1 MYIFTREGGLSMIA
15 LSVQNIK
22 GENVGEVSL
31 KDNIFSAKVNKY
43 LVHQAVKRY
52 LANRRR
58 GTASTKN
65 RSAVRGGG
73 AKPWKQKGTGR
84 ARAGTNSSPIWVGGG
99 VVFGPAPRDYSFS
112 LPKKMKVAALKS
124 VLSDKLGNKEIIIV
138 DKLSLKENK
147 TSKMVEIL
155 QNLQAFKKPLII
167 IENEDNGIA
176 QAVRNIKG
184 TQVLPVSKINT
195 YDLINHEKIIITK
208 KALKRI
214 EEVLI

>member
-1 MYIFTREGGLSMIA
+1 MID
-15 LSVQNIK
+15 LSVHNIK
-22 GENVGEVSL
+22 GENIGEVSL
-31 KDNIFSAKVNKY
+31 RDDIFNTKVNKY

-65 RSAVRGGG
+65 RSEVRGGG

-99 VVFGPAPRDYSFS
+99 IVFGPAPRDYSFS

-124 VLSDKLGNKEIIIV
+124 VLLDKLENKEIIII
-138 DKLSLKENK
+138 DKLSLEENK

-155 QNLQAFKKPLII
+155 KNLQAFIKPLII
-167 IENEDNGIA
+167 TEKEDSIIA
-176 QAVRNIKG
+176 LSVRNIKG
-184 TQVLPVSKINT
+184 AQVLPVSKINT
-195 YDLINHEKIIITK
+195 YDLINHKKIIITK

>member
-1 MYIFTREGGLSMIA
+1 MID
-15 LSVQNIK
+15 LSVHNIK
-22 GENVGEVSL
+22 GENIGEVSL
-31 KDNIFSAKVNKY
+31 KDSIFNTKVNKY

-65 RSAVRGGG
+65 RSEVRGGG

-99 VVFGPAPRDYSFS
+99 IVFGPTPRDYSFS

-124 VLSDKLGNKEIIIV
+124 ALSDKLENKEIIII

-155 QNLQAFKKPLII
+155 KNLQAFKKPLII
-167 IENEDNGIA
+167 TEKEDNIIA
-176 QAVRNIKG
+176 LSVRNIKG
-184 TQVLPVSKINT
+184 VQVLPVSKINT
-195 YDLINHEKIIITK
+195 YDLINHKKIIITK
-208 KALKRI
+208 KALKKI

>member
-1 MYIFTREGGLSMIA
+1 MIA
-15 LSVQNIK
+15 LSVHNIK

-31 KDNIFSAKVNKY
+31 KDNIFNTKINKY

-65 RSAVRGGG
+65 RSEVRGGG
-73 AKPWKQKGTGR
+73 AKPWRQKGTGR

-99 VVFGPAPRDYSFS
+99 IVFGPAPRDYSFS
-112 LPKKMKVAALKS
+112 LPRKMKVAALKS
-124 VLSDKLGNKEIIIV
+124 VLSDKLKNKEIIIV
-138 DKLSLKENK
+138 DNLILEENK
-147 TSKMVEIL
+147 TNKLVEIL
-155 QNLQAFKKPLII
+155 KNLQAFKKPLII
-167 IENEDNGIA
+167 IEEEDNGIV
-176 QAVRNIKG
+176 QAARNIKG
-184 TQVLPVSKINT
+184 TQILPVSKINT

>member
-1 MYIFTREGGLSMIA
+1 MIA
-15 LSVQNIK
+15 LSVHNIK

-31 KDNIFSAKVNKY
+31 KDNIFCAKINKY

-52 LANRRR
+52 LANRRS

-99 VVFGPAPRDYSFS
+99 IVFGPSPRDYSFS
-112 LPKKMKVAALKS
+112 LPKKMKIAALKS

-138 DKLSLKENK
+138 DELSLKENK

-155 QNLQAFKKPLII
+155 KNLQALKKPLII
-167 IENEDNGIA
+167 IEKEDNGIVQVA
-176 QAVRNIKG
+176 RNIKG

-208 KALKRI
+208 KALKQI

>member
-1 MYIFTREGGLSMIA
+1 MIA
-15 LSVQNIK
+15 LSVHNIK

-31 KDNIFSAKVNKY
+31 KDNIFSVKINKY
-43 LVHQAVKRY
+43 LVHQAVKRH
-52 LANRRR
+52 LANRRS

-99 VVFGPAPRDYSFS
+99 IVFGPSPRDYSFS
-112 LPKKMKVAALKS
+112 LPKKMKIAALKS
-124 VLSDKLGNKEIIIV
+124 VLSDKLGNKEIIIL
-138 DKLSLKENK
+138 DELSLKENK

-155 QNLQAFKKPLII
+155 KNLQAFKKPLII
-167 IENEDNGIA
+167 IEKEDNGIV
-176 QAVRNIKG
+176 QAARNIKG
-184 TQVLPVSKINT
+184 TQVLPVSKINA

-208 KALKRI
+208 KALKQI

>member
-1 MYIFTREGGLSMIA
+1 MID
-15 LSVQNIK
+15 LSVHNIK
-22 GENVGEVSL
+22 GENIGEVSL
-31 KDNIFSAKVNKY
+31 KDSIFNTKVNKY

-65 RSAVRGGG
+65 RSEVRGGG

-84 ARAGTNSSPIWVGGG
+84 ARAVTNSSPIWVGGG
-99 VVFGPAPRDYSFS
+99 IVFGPAPRDYSFS

-124 VLSDKLGNKEIIIV
+124 ALSDKLENKEIIII
-138 DKLSLKENK
+138 DKLSLEKNK

-155 QNLQAFKKPLII
+155 KNLQAFKKPLII
-167 IENEDNGIA
+167 TEKEDSIIA
-176 QAVRNIKG
+176 LSVRNIKG
-184 TQVLPVSKINT
+184 AQVLPVSKINT
-195 YDLINHEKIIITK
+195 YDLVNHEKIIITK
-208 KALKRI
+208 KALKLI

>member
-1 MYIFTREGGLSMIA
+1 MID
-15 LSVQNIK
+15 LSVHNIK
-22 GENVGEVSL
+22 GENIGEVSL
-31 KDNIFSAKVNKY
+31 RDDIFNTKVNKY

-58 GTASTKN
+58 GTASTKS
-65 RSAVRGGG
+65 RSDVRGGG

-99 VVFGPAPRDYSFS
+99 IVFGPAPRDYSFS

-124 VLSDKLGNKEIIIV
+124 ALSDKLENKEIIII
-138 DKLSLKENK
+138 DKLSLEENK

-155 QNLQAFKKPLII
+155 KNLQAFKKPLII
-167 IENEDNGIA
+167 TEKEDSIIA
-176 QAVRNIKG
+176 LSVRNIKG
-184 TQVLPVSKINT
+184 AQVLPVSKINT
-195 YDLINHEKIIITK
+195 YDLINHEKLIITK

>member
-1 MYIFTREGGLSMIA
+1 MIA
-15 LSVQNIK
+15 LTVHNIK
-22 GENVGEVSL
+22 GENVEEVSL
-31 KDNIFSAKVNKY
+31 KDNIFNTKVNKY

-52 LANRRR
+52 LASKRR

-65 RSAVRGGG
+65 RSEVRGGG

-84 ARAGTNSSPIWVGGG
+84 ARAGTNSSPIWTGGG
-99 VVFGPAPRDYSFS
+99 IVFGPAPRDYSFS

-124 VLSDKLGNKEIIIV
+124 VLSDKLKNKEIVIV
-138 DKLSLKENK
+138 DKLSLEENK

-155 QNLQAFKKPLII
+155 KNLQAFKKPLII
-167 IENEDNGIA
+167 IEKEDNGIT
-176 QAVRNIKG
+176 QAARNIKG

>member
-1 MYIFTREGGLSMIA
+1 MIA
-15 LSVQNIK
+15 LSVHNIK
-22 GENVGEVSL
+22 GENVGKVSL
-31 KDNIFSAKVNKY
+31 KDNIFNTKVNKY

-65 RSAVRGGG
+65 RSEVRGGG

-84 ARAGTNSSPIWVGGG
+84 ARVGTNSSPIWVGGG
-99 VVFGPAPRDYSFS
+99 IVFGPAPRDYSFS

-124 VLSDKLGNKEIIIV
+124 VLSDKLKNKEIIIV
-138 DKLSLKENK
+138 DKLSLEENK

-155 QNLQAFKKPLII
+155 KNLQAFKKPLII
-167 IENEDNGIA
+167 IEKEDNSIA
-176 QAVRNIKG
+176 QSARNIKG
-184 TQVLPVSKINT
+184 AQVLPVSKINT

-208 KALKRI
+208 NALKRI

>member
-1 MYIFTREGGLSMIA
+1 MIA
-15 LSVQNIK
+15 LSVYNIK

-31 KDNIFSAKVNKY
+31 KDNIFNAKVNKY

-65 RSAVRGGG
+65 RSEVRGGG

-99 VVFGPAPRDYSFS
+99 IVFGPAPRDYSFS

-124 VLSDKLGNKEIIIV
+124 VLSDKLGNKEIIII

-155 QNLQAFKKPLII
+155 KNLQAFKKPLII
-167 IENEDNGIA
+167 IEKEDNGIT
-176 QAVRNIKG
+176 QAARNIKG
-184 TQVLPVSKINT
+184 VQVLPVSKINT
-195 YDLINHEKIIITK
+195 YDLINHEKIIISK
-208 KALKRI
+208 EALKQI

>member
-1 MYIFTREGGLSMIA
+1 MIA
-15 LSVQNIK
+15 LSVHNIK

-31 KDNIFSAKVNKY
+31 KDNIFSAKINKY

-52 LANRRR
+52 LANRRS

-99 VVFGPAPRDYSFS
+99 IVFGPSPRDYSFS
-112 LPKKMKVAALKS
+112 LPKKMKIAALKS

-138 DKLSLKENK
+138 DELSLKENK

-155 QNLQAFKKPLII
+155 KNLQALKKPLII
-167 IENEDNGIA
+167 IEKEDNGIV
-176 QAVRNIKG
+176 QAARNIKG

-208 KALKRI
+208 KALKQI

>member
-1 MYIFTREGGLSMIA
+1 MID
-15 LSVQNIK
+15 LSVHNIK
-22 GENVGEVSL
+22 GENIGEVSL
-31 KDNIFSAKVNKY
+31 KNSIFNTKVNKY

-65 RSAVRGGG
+65 RSEVRGGG

-99 VVFGPAPRDYSFS
+99 IVFGPAPRDYSFS

-124 VLSDKLGNKEIIIV
+124 ALSDKLENKEIIII
-138 DKLSLKENK
+138 DKLSLEKNK

-155 QNLQAFKKPLII
+155 KNLQAFKKPLII
-167 IENEDNGIA
+167 TEKEDSIIA
-176 QAVRNIKG
+176 LSVRNIKG
-184 TQVLPVSKINT
+184 AQVLPVSKINT

>member
-1 MYIFTREGGLSMIA
+1 MIA
-15 LSVQNIK
+15 LSVHNIK

-31 KDNIFSAKVNKY
+31 KDNIFSAKINKY

-84 ARAGTNSSPIWVGGG
+84 ARAGTIRSPIWVGGG
-99 VVFGPAPRDYSFS
+99 IVFGPSPRDYSFS
-112 LPKKMKVAALKS
+112 LPKKMKIAALKS

-138 DKLSLKENK
+138 DELSLKENK

-155 QNLQAFKKPLII
+155 KNLQAFKKPLII
-167 IENEDNGIA
+167 IEKEDNGIV
-176 QAVRNIKG
+176 QAARNIKG

-208 KALKRI
+208 KALKQI

>member
-1 MYIFTREGGLSMIA
+1 MID
-15 LSVQNIK
+15 LSVHNIK

-31 KDNIFSAKVNKY
+31 RDDIFNTKVNKY
-43 LVHQAVKRY
+43 LVHQVVKRY
-52 LANRRR
+52 LANKRR

-65 RSAVRGGG
+65 RSEVRGGG

-99 VVFGPAPRDYSFS
+99 IVFGPAPRDYSFS

-124 VLSDKLGNKEIIIV
+124 VLLDKLEKKEIIII
-138 DKLSLKENK
+138 DKLSLEENK

-155 QNLQAFKKPLII
+155 KNLQAFKKPLII
-167 IENEDNGIA
+167 TEKEDSIVA
-176 QAVRNIKG
+176 LSVRNIKG
-184 TQVLPVSKINT
+184 AQVLPVSKINT
-195 YDLINHEKIIITK
+195 YDLVNHEKIIITK

>member
-1 MYIFTREGGLSMIA
+1 MIA
-15 LSVQNIK
+15 LSVHNIK
-22 GENVGEVSL
+22 GENVGEVFL
-31 KDNIFSAKVNKY
+31 KENIFSAKVNKY

-52 LANRRR
+52 LANKRR

-124 VLSDKLGNKEIIIV
+124 ALSDKLGNKEIIIV
-138 DKLSLKENK
+138 DKLVLEESK
-147 TSKMVEIL
+147 TSKMVQIL
-155 QNLQAFKKPLII
+155 KSLQAFK
-167 IENEDNGIA
+167 
-176 QAVRNIKG
+176 
-184 TQVLPVSKINT
+184 
-195 YDLINHEKIIITK
+195 NH
-208 KALKRI
+208 
-214 EEVLI
+214 

>member
-1 MYIFTREGGLSMIA
+1 MSD
-15 LSVQNIK
+15 LSVHNIK
-22 GENVGEVSL
+22 GENIGEVSL
-31 KDNIFSAKVNKY
+31 RDSIFNTKVNKY

-65 RSAVRGGG
+65 RSDVRGGG

-99 VVFGPAPRDYSFS
+99 IVFGPTPRDYSFS

-124 VLSDKLGNKEIIIV
+124 ALSDKLENKEIIII

-147 TSKMVEIL
+147 TSKVVEIL
-155 QNLQAFKKPLII
+155 KSLQAFKKPLII
-167 IENEDNGIA
+167 TEKEDNIIA
-176 QAVRNIKG
+176 LSVRNIKG
-184 TQVLPVSKINT
+184 VQVLPVSKINT

-214 EEVLI
+214 EEVLR

>member
-1 MYIFTREGGLSMIA
+1 MSD
-15 LSVQNIK
+15 LSVHNIK
-22 GENVGEVSL
+22 GENIGEVSL
-31 KDNIFSAKVNKY
+31 RDSIFNTKVNKY

-65 RSAVRGGG
+65 RSEVRGGG

-99 VVFGPAPRDYSFS
+99 IVFGPTPRNYSFS

-124 VLSDKLGNKEIIIV
+124 ALSDKLENKEIIII

-155 QNLQAFKKPLII
+155 KNLQAFKKPLII
-167 IENEDNGIA
+167 TEKEDNIIA
-176 QAVRNIKG
+176 LSVRNIKG
-184 TQVLPVSKINT
+184 VQVLPVSKINT
-195 YDLINHEKIIITK
+195 YDLINHKKIIITK
-208 KALKRI
+208 KALKKI

>member
-1 MYIFTREGGLSMIA
+1 MID
-15 LSVQNIK
+15 LSVHNIK
-22 GENVGEVSL
+22 GENIGEVSL
-31 KDNIFSAKVNKY
+31 RDDIFNTKVNKY

-65 RSAVRGGG
+65 RSEVRGGG

-99 VVFGPAPRDYSFS
+99 IVFGPTPRDYSFS

-124 VLSDKLGNKEIIIV
+124 ALSDKLENKEIIII

-155 QNLQAFKKPLII
+155 KNLQAFKKPLII
-167 IENEDNGIA
+167 TEKEDSIIA
-176 QAVRNIKG
+176 LSVRNIKG
-184 TQVLPVSKINT
+184 AQVLPVSKINT
-195 YDLINHEKIIITK
+195 YDLISHEKIIITK

>member
-1 MYIFTREGGLSMIA
+1 MSD
-15 LSVQNIK
+15 LSVHNIK
-22 GENVGEVSL
+22 GENIGEVSL
-31 KDNIFSAKVNKY
+31 RDSIFNTKVNKY
-43 LVHQAVKRY
+43 LVHQAVKRH

-65 RSAVRGGG
+65 RSEVRGGG

-99 VVFGPAPRDYSFS
+99 IVFGPTPRDYSFS

-124 VLSDKLGNKEIIIV
+124 ALSDKLENKEIIII

-155 QNLQAFKKPLII
+155 KNLQAFKKPLII
-167 IENEDNGIA
+167 TEKEDNIIA
-176 QAVRNIKG
+176 LSVRNIKG
-184 TQVLPVSKINT
+184 VQVLPVSKINT
-195 YDLINHEKIIITK
+195 YDLINHKKIIITK
-208 KALKRI
+208 KALKKI

>member
-1 MYIFTREGGLSMIA
+1 MIA
-15 LSVQNIK
+15 LSVHNVK
-22 GENVGEVSL
+22 GENIGEVSL
-31 KDNIFSAKVNKY
+31 KDNIFNTKVNKY
-43 LVHQAVKRY
+43 LIHQAVKRY

-65 RSAVRGGG
+65 RSEVRGGG

-99 VVFGPAPRDYSFS
+99 IVFGPAPRDYSFS

-124 VLSDKLGNKEIIIV
+124 VLLDKLENKEIIII
-138 DKLSLKENK
+138 DKLSLEENK

-155 QNLQAFKKPLII
+155 KNLQAFIKPLII
-167 IENEDNGIA
+167 TEKEDSIIA
-176 QAVRNIKG
+176 LSVRNIKG
-184 TQVLPVSKINT
+184 AQVLPVSKINT
-195 YDLINHEKIIITK
+195 YDLINHKKIIITK